1 MYITKKT
8 ITFLSELFYY
18 RDHNET
24 KILTDVIEDLSMSVI
39 GGPTTYDPQEYDR
52 RRQELVK
59 YVPASQD
66 ELPHRRMSDS
76 FDSALIP
83 LGSDKRIRDRYATHL
98 GGVRIGIMSFEMP
111 TYLLQFFFDKVSI
124 NQISLSPKRS
134 MLFAVISLIGSN
146 SISIDIYFL
155 WLMIP

>member
-1 MYITKKT
+1 MAIMINYDIQRKKHLYLN
-8 ITFLSELFYY
+8 FSF
-18 RDHNET
+18 RDHNGT

-98 GGVRIGIMSFEMP
+98 GGVRIG
-111 TYLLQFFFDKVSI
+111 TY
-124 NQISLSPKRS
+124 N
-134 MLFAVISLIGSN
+134 VI
-146 SISIDIYFL
+146 
-155 WLMIP
+155 